1 MFTEENINENLLK
14 KIKNSR
20 YEKDIE
26 FVKLFDRY
34 VNFLEDEK
42 RSTPIKTMFVE
53 EKDDIDRSTLYSFEG
68 PFQLLHTDMSN
79 LEFLG
84 KLATDPKYYLFFLDI
99 LTSKIYV
106 SPMKSKKFILN
117 KMEILYKEVEG
128 KRKDKKTRVQTDQE
142 FRQNKIFDLNEKYNV
157 DMFLIAVRGGKACA
171 AKQKL

>member
-1 MFTEENINENLLK
+1 MG
-14 KIKNSR
+14 KNW
-20 YEKDIE
+20 K
-26 FVKLFDRY
+26 VKL
-34 VNFLEDEK
+34 L
-42 RSTPIKTMFVE
+42 
-53 EKDDIDRSTLYSFEG
+53 
-68 PFQLLHTDMSN
+68 QLLHTDVGN

-106 SPMKSKKFILN
+106 YPMKSKKFILN

-171 AKQKL
+171 AEQKL